1 MIRALR
7 PVWPIVALLC
17 CSALWLPACGGTTT
31 ISSPL
36 LWEVS
41 GNGVQ
46 AYLFGTMHVADPRV
60 TNLHP
65 AMEAAFE
72 SVDAFY
78 TEAGESGPEDSAKMA
93 SAAMLPE
100 GMSLRK
106 LLPPNLWQDLDDYLQ
121 LRKFG
126 TAQDMDRYRPWYVA
140 LQLAQIDAIPLLE
153 GGQALDFAL
162 TARAKA
168 EHKEIGAVEHIEEQ
182 LAALTVGSLQD
193 QIHMLDITLQNLR
206 KELAAGQ
213 SSVEQLLELYVSG
226 DTTALWDFAMQET
239 DLSDP
244 VQQRA
249 WDALTTIRNRT
260 MVERIH
266 EKLQAAPEKKFM
278 FAFGSL
284 HFVGPDSVVE
294 GLRALGYQVTR
305 VQP

>member
-1 MIRALR
+1 M
-7 PVWPIVALLC
+7 WPLLVLVFF
-17 CSALWLPACGGTTT
+17 SALSLPACNGGATAITA
-31 ISSPL
+31 PL
-36 LWEVS
+36 LWKIS
-41 GNGVQ
+41 GQGAE

-65 AMEAAFE
+65 SMEAAFL

-93 SAAMLPE
+93 SAALLPE

-106 LLPPNLWQDLDDYLQ
+106 LLPPDLWQELDAYT
-121 LRKFG
+121 RARGFG
-126 TAQDMDRYRPWYVA
+126 AAQDMERFRPWYA
-140 LQLAQIDAIPLLE
+140 AFQLAQIDAIPLQE

-168 EHKEIGAVEHIEEQ
+168 EGMEIGAIEKIEEQ
-182 LAALTVGSLQD
+182 LAALTIGSLQD
-193 QIHMLDITLQNLR
+193 QIHMLDITLEKLR
-206 KELAAGQ
+206 EEHAAGL
-213 SSVEQLLELYVSG
+213 SSVEKLLELYVSG
-226 DTTALWDFAMQET
+226 DADALWAFAMEET
-239 DLSDP
+239 DLDDP

-249 WDALTTIRNRT
+249 WNALTTVRNQT
-260 MVERIH
+260 MVTRID
-266 EKLQAAPEKKFM
+266 EMLQDSPGRKFM

-294 GLRALGYQVTR
+294 GLRARGYEVTR